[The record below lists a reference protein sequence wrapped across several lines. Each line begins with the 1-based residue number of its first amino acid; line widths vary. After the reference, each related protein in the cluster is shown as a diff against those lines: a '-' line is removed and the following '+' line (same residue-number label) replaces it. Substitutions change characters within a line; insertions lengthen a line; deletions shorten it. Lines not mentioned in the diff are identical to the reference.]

1 MTRYRHL
8 TRESRYWERLLW
20 LRIAR
25 IDVLL
30 ARAAQLRERR
40 RKRRSDILPH
50 V

>member
-1 MTRYRHL
+1 MTPRHL

-30 ARAAQLRERR
+30 ARAVDLRARAAGL
-40 RKRRSDILPH
+40 RSRAAVRP
-50 V
+50 